1 MRLQR
6 RTSRP
11 DHGRMARGNPIPARL
26 ARRLSWHQALHDV
39 RGEPRNASRWLSP
52 LRQWQAQRVERS
64 FGHFLED
71 PQRHDAA
78 MFFLSEV
85 YGDHDFSRRDASVA
99 RIVPMMQKLLPASV
113 LATLAD
119 AIELDALTHA
129 LDLRM
134 AQALESL
141 APRRKTLDQVLYT
154 QAYRQ
159 VGHRRLRLHQIDLIV
174 RVGTGLAQA
183 VRLPGVSML
192 LRLSRGPARATGLAD
207 LQGFLERGFAAFA
220 LLGDAAAFLAEIQA
234 SERASATRLFAG
246 KADPFGLEGP
256 PRPAAKRTPAAKRAA
271 VKRTAR

>member
-1 MRLQR
+1 
-6 RTSRP
+6 
-11 DHGRMARGNPIPARL
+11 MAGMAPGNPIPARL
-26 ARRLSWHQALHDV
+26 TRRLSWHQALHDAQ
-39 RGEPRNASRWLSP
+39 REPRNASRWLSP
-52 LRQWQAQRVERS
+52 LRQWQARRVERS

-113 LATLAD
+113 LGTLSD

-134 AQALESL
+134 AEALEAL
-141 APRRKTLDQVLYT
+141 APRRRTLDQALYT

-159 VGHRRLRLHQIDLIV
+159 VGLRRLRMRQIDLIV
-174 RVGTGLAQA
+174 RVGAGLAQA

-220 LLGDAAAFLAEIQA
+220 LLGDAGAFLQEIET
-234 SERASATRLFAG
+234 SERASAKRLFAG
-246 KADPFGLEGP
+246 KPDPFGLEVP
-256 PRPAAKRTPAAKRAA
+256 PKPAAKQQPATKRPA